1 MQTDEINNNETP
13 WVDAWIRWERNSK
26 DIYTDEGNEEIN
38 ELEEGDDDIPP
49 PTESFT
55 FTYPNPNDSNSTKSD
70 NNNDA
75 NSSNITLN
83 LKGFHSDSEQT
94 WTSTGLTLWKSSHH
108 LCQYLVDQA
117 DTLLCPPNFND
128 SLRILEV
135 GSGLGRC
142 GLLAHHL
149 SHDNAT
155 TILTDGDTDTLKQ
168 LRDNVKRNVAEE
180 ECGNHI
186 FCRQLLWGEKFAKQF
201 LLEQQQQQQDGC
213 DEMEEKKFDVIF
225 GSDLLYVQSVIRPLF
240 ETVRV
245 LLNDKEES
253 KFVMAHCAR
262 RIGNEVDLSMVL
274 DVANDEGFNY
284 EEVTEEEDVSIISF
298 RHITP

>member
-1 MQTDEINNNETP
+1 MQTEEINNETP

-26 DIYTDEGNEEIN
+26 DLYPDEGNEEAN
-38 ELEEGDDDIPP
+38 EPDEDYADIPP

-55 FTYPNPNDSNSTKSD
+55 FTYPNPNNSSSSEG
-70 NNNDA
+70 NDDKEA
-75 NSSNITLN
+75 NESNITLN

-108 LCQYLVDQA
+108 LCQYLVDKA
-117 DTLLCPPNFND
+117 DTLLCPPGPND

-142 GLLAHHL
+142 GILAHHL

-168 LRDNVKRNVAEE
+168 LRDNVQRNVTGE
-180 ECGNHI
+180 ECGNQV
-186 FCRQLLWGEKFAKQF
+186 FCRQLLWGEKFANQF
-201 LLEQQQQQQDGC
+201 LREQQQQQQQKGD
-213 DEMEEKKFDVIF
+213 DKAVEEKRFDVIL

-245 LLNDKEES
+245 LLNDKGHS
-253 KFVMAHCAR
+253 KFVMAHCSR

-274 DVANDEGFNY
+274 DVANDEGFTY
-284 EEVTEEEDVSIISF
+284 EEVFEEEDISVLSF
-298 RHITP
+298 QITP